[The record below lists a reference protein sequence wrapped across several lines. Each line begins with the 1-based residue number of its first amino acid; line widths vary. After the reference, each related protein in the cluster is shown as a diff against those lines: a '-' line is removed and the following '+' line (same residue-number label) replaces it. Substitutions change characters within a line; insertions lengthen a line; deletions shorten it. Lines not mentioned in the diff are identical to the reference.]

1 LRRKAI
7 LVAGMPGA
15 GKRTAIE
22 GMSSK
27 GIPVFTMGDVVREE
41 ASKMGV
47 KPTPEGL
54 GRVAVELR
62 RRHGPSVI
70 AERMI
75 EKIERSPHV
84 GNLFIV
90 DGVRSLEEVEEFRK
104 HYDTVVVA
112 VHASPKTRFK
122 RLLRRGRSDD
132 PKTWE
137 EFLER
142 DLRELGWGLGS
153 VIATAD
159 YMLVN
164 EGSVRELQEAARRI
178 VEEVFGDEG

>member
-1 LRRKAI
+1 
-7 LVAGMPGA
+7 M
-15 GKRTAIE
+15 
-22 GMSSK
+22 
-27 GIPVFTMGDVVREE
+27 
-41 ASKMGV
+41 
-47 KPTPEGL
+47 
-54 GRVAVELR
+54 
-62 RRHGPSVI
+62 I
-70 AERMI
+70 AQKMI
-75 EKIERSPHV
+75 EKIERSPCM

-104 HYDTVVVA
+104 HYDTIVVA

-164 EGSVRELQEAARRI
+164 EGSVRELQKAARRI
-178 VEEVFGDEG
+178 VEEVLGDEG

>member
-1 LRRKAI
+1 
-7 LVAGMPGA
+7 MPGA

-22 GMSSK
+22 AMASGR
-27 GIPVFTMGDVVREE
+27 IPVFRMGDVVREE
-41 ASKMGV
+41 ASRMGV
-47 KPTPEGL
+47 EPTPEGL
-54 GRVAVELR
+54 GWVAVELR
-62 RRHGPSVI
+62 RRYGPSVV
-70 AERMI
+70 AERTI
-75 EKIERSPHV
+75 EKVESSPEV
-84 GNLFIV
+84 GDVFIV

-104 HYDTVVVA
+104 RYDTVVVA
-112 VHASPKTRFK
+112 VHASPRTRFR

-132 PKTWE
+132 PRTWE

-164 EGSVRELQEAARRI
+164 EGSVEELQKAARGI
-178 VEEVFGDEG
+178 LEEVCGEG

>member
-1 LRRKAI
+1 MRRKAI

-22 GMSSK
+22 AMASG

-41 ASKMGV
+41 ASRMGV
-47 KPTPEGL
+47 EPTPEGL
-54 GRVAVELR
+54 GWVAVELR
-62 RRHGPSVI
+62 RRYGPSVV
-70 AERMI
+70 AERTI
-75 EKIERSPHV
+75 EKVESSPEV
-84 GNLFIV
+84 GDVFIV

-104 HYDTVVVA
+104 RYDTVVVA
-112 VHASPKTRFK
+112 VHASPRTRFR

-132 PKTWE
+132 PRTWE

-164 EGSVRELQEAARRI
+164 EGSVEELQKAARGI
-178 VEEVFGDEG
+178 LEEVCGEG